1 VNRRNAVHLHRLI
14 VRDFRNLE
22 HVDLEAPAAGFVVL
36 GDNGQGKTNLLEA
49 VYYLHLFRSMRG
61 ARDVELVRFGAAG
74 FHVAAHADGAPHD
87 SVRAGFE
94 RATGRKRLLL
104 DDVECARLSDA
115 LGAIPSV
122 AFAPADVGI
131 IGGPPALRRRFFDVA
146 LATTSRRYLVALQR
160 YRHALAQRNAALR
173 AADAR
178 ALAGVWEAPLA
189 EQGAILRRERTAW
202 VQWAAPRF
210 AGLGEALGERQALGL
225 RYRSAVDVDGGAPE
239 EVVRDA
245 LAEALA
251 RHRERDVERGATHTG
266 PHRDDLDLRLD
277 GHALRH
283 FGSAGQ
289 QRTAAIA
296 LRLLEC
302 AWYRE
307 RMAREPV
314 ILLDDPLAELDPER
328 AARVLAMLTARESG
342 QAVLAVPRPDD
353 IPEAWT
359 ALARFRVREG
369 AVTPWVGSP
378 GGLADVTVAAA
389 ARRAAGEAHA

>member
-1 VNRRNAVHLHRLI
+1 LRRLI

-49 VYYLHLFRSMRG
+49 IYYVHLFRSMRG
-61 ARDVELVRFGAAG
+61 ARDVELVRFGAAR
-74 FHVAAHADGAPHD
+74 FHVAAYADGAPHD
-87 SVRAGFE
+87 SVRAGVE
-94 RATGRKRLLL
+94 RVTGGRRKRILL
-104 DDVECARLSDA
+104 DDVECVRLSDA

-122 AFAPADVGI
+122 AFAPSDVGI
-131 IGGPPALRRRFFDVA
+131 VGGPPALRRRFFDVA
-146 LATTSRRYLVALQR
+146 LATTSRRYLLTLQQ

-173 AADAR
+173 SADAR
-178 ALAGVWEAPLA
+178 SLAGVWEAPLA
-189 EQGAILRRERTAW
+189 EHGAILRADRTAW
-202 VQWAAPRF
+202 VRWAAPRF
-210 AGLGEALGERQALGL
+210 AELGEVLGERQALGL
-225 RYRSAVDVDGGAPE
+225 RYRSAVDVEDDAPE
-239 EVVRDA
+239 EVVREA
-245 LAEALA
+245 LADAMA

-266 PHRDDLDLRLD
+266 PHRDDLDLRLA

-328 AARVLAMLTARESG
+328 SARVLAVLTARDTG

-359 ALARFRVREG
+359 TLARFRVREG
-369 AVTPWVGSP
+369 VVTPLASSP
-378 GGLADVTVAAA
+378 GGLADVTGRAA